1 MNTRSSRIWHLP
13 FFSYDTHDR
22 TSIIVLE
29 FRAFVPPLLT
39 DVLFIYII
47 PDRKSTVMYEA
58 LSLICESGLIFSIEI
73 PGPFLPQSIKI
84 IYATRYRT
92 KVGFKNTFLNTKFEN
107 LIYFINTHGNK
118 QKLQ

>member
-1 MNTRSSRIWHLP
+1 MA
-13 FFSYDTHDR
+13 
-22 TSIIVLE
+22 

-73 PGPFLPQSIKI
+73 PGFAIFFPQSIKSM
-84 IYATRYRT
+84 YATRYRT

-107 LIYFINTHGNK
+107 LIYFINSHGNK